1 MIDTT
6 VSPGESLDGRIR
18 QFIFERTAATGAV
31 PQLAEIA
38 GELAV
43 PTADAAAA
51 VQRLALARVLILAP
65 NGGDIWAANPFCAV
79 PSGFR
84 VEAKGKRYWGI
95 CAWDALGIVAALG
108 AQEATLSAPCGDC
121 GELLQLHVTG
131 GQLAPSESL
140 VHFAVPARDWWKNIG
155 FA

>member
-6 VSPGESLDGRIR
+6 ISPGESLDSRIR
-18 QFIFERTAATGAV
+18 QFIFEKAAATGAV

-38 GELAV
+38 GQLAV
-43 PTADAAAA
+43 PVADAAAA
-51 VQRLALARVLILAP
+51 LQRLAAARVLILAP

-84 VEAKGKRYWGI
+84 VEVEDKRYWGI

-108 AQEATLSAPCGDC
+108 TQEATVTAPCGDC
-121 GELLQLHVTG
+121 GELLQLHVTA
-131 GQLAPSESL
+131 GQQRRGSSHSSRKP
-140 VHFAVPARDWWKNIG
+140 
-155 FA
+155 